1 MQELTID
8 IIRIRG
14 NKRLMDKLVAQAK
27 EYNSYSV
34 AYAQSSMYA
43 RRDAVTSIDM
53 IAKAVNIARNITIN

>member
-1 MQELTID
+1 
-8 IIRIRG
+8 
-14 NKRLMDKLVAQAK
+14 MDKLVAQAK